1 MGCNQSTDGQ
11 WAYPVHGN
19 AVMVNGA
26 IDPNIGQEALER
38 YIALEEEIAT
48 AETTSPGMVL
58 QQKRE
63 QIDQLNKQIE
73 EQELNVRNLEAQ
85 T

>member
-1 MGCNQSTDGQ
+1 MQ
-11 WAYPVHGN
+11 
-19 AVMVNGA
+19 
-26 IDPNIGQEALER
+26 PNIGQEALER
-38 YIALEEEIAT
+38 YITLEEEIAV

-63 QIDQLNKQIE
+63 QIDSLTQQIR
-73 EQELNVRNLEAQ
+73 EQELNVRNLESE

>member
-1 MGCNQSTDGQ
+1 MQ
-11 WAYPVHGN
+11 
-19 AVMVNGA
+19 
-26 IDPNIGQEALER
+26 PNIGQEALER
-38 YIALEEEIAT
+38 YITLEEEIAV

-63 QIDQLNKQIE
+63 QIDSLTKQIR
-73 EQELNVRNLEAQ
+73 EQELNVRNLESE

>member
-1 MGCNQSTDGQ
+1 MQ
-11 WAYPVHGN
+11 
-19 AVMVNGA
+19 
-26 IDPNIGQEALER
+26 PNIGQEALER
-38 YIALEEEIAT
+38 YIALEEEIAV

-63 QIDQLNKQIE
+63 QIDSLTKQIH
-73 EQELNVRNLEAQ
+73 EQELNVQNLESQ

>member
-1 MGCNQSTDGQ
+1 MQ
-11 WAYPVHGN
+11 
-19 AVMVNGA
+19 
-26 IDPNIGQEALER
+26 PNIGQEALER
-38 YIALEEEIAT
+38 YIALEEEIAV

-63 QIDQLNKQIE
+63 QIDKLTRQIQ
-73 EQELNVRNLEAQ
+73 EQEGNVRNLESQ